1 MRRILFPIAAALLFA
16 SSAQAADLELRLSD
30 DAGELEYLTGSEE
43 VGLRNGRLGVGVL
56 FNEEDDVIGQLRLE
70 SIGRVSES
78 LSFLVGVKGYLGD
91 LDRAD
96 ETLTA
101 VSVGGGVRLGL
112 ASQIPVALVLS
123 GFVAPDVLTFGD
135 LEGVV
140 ELEARLEAQLT
151 PNAAAFVGYDFFE
164 VDTGPRDMDV
174 QDGLSVGVRL
184 GF

>member
-1 MRRILFPIAAALLFA
+1 MRRILIPTAASLLLA
-16 SSAQAADLELRLSD
+16 ANAQAADLELRLTD
-30 DAGELEYLTGSEE
+30 DAGELEYLTASET
-43 VGLRNGRLGVGVL
+43 VGLQNGRLGVGVL
-56 FNEEDDVIGQLRLE
+56 FNEADDVIGQLRLE

-78 LSFLVGVKGYLGD
+78 LSFQVGVKGYVGD

-101 VSVGGGVRLGL
+101 IGIGGGVRFSL
-112 ASQIPVALVLS
+112 ASQIPLSLVLS

-135 LEGVV
+135 LEGVL
-140 ELEARLEAQLT
+140 ELETRLEAQLT
-151 PNAAAFVGYDFFE
+151 PNAAAFIGYDFFE
-164 VDTGPRDMDV
+164 ADVGPRDVDV